1 MYIAAPV
8 ELAEQ
13 PGAQA
18 RRLPHVFHGDLGGA
32 ALELEVD
39 VGAGAFAAADLDPA
53 VAVGWAVV
61 DDLNFGVDAP
71 AVALEQDAVA
81 VALAGEVGGGGEGGA
96 AGEPFGHTGGVGDEG
111 EDPVDRRADGAGVGE
126 GDGTHVGNNMAATG
140 GNRRYASDAYRPLP
154 PFAAPCRPLPPFA
167 ALPVGEAEISFQGLL
182 AGGSDSKFRLR
193 AGL

>member
-8 ELAEQ
+8 EMAEEA
-13 PGAQA
+13 GAQA

-53 VAVGWAVV
+53 VAVGWGVV

-81 VALAGEVGGGGEGGA
+81 VALAGELGSGGDGAA

-140 GNRRYASDAYRPLP
+140 GEGRQKAGCHRRGSPPNPPFRPLP
-154 PFAAPCRPLPPFA
+154 ARAAPFSPSHL
-167 ALPVGEAEISFQGLL
+167 
-182 AGGSDSKFRLR
+182 GSHEQ
-193 AGL
+193 